1 MKGGFFM
8 SMSKVKDGS
17 YIAIQSFMVKDL
29 KLKGNEL
36 LVYGIIYGFS
46 KDGKA
51 FNGSLQYLA
60 DWCNCSK
67 VTVISTLQSL
77 VKKGY
82 LTKKEVFKNGVK
94 YCEYCCI
101 TLETT
106 TKYELPKH
114 DVSNTDMTNPF
125 GDMKNPFGD

>member
-8 SMSKVKDGS
+8 STSKVKDGS

-60 DWCNCSK
+60 DWCN
-67 VTVISTLQSL
+67 STRGTIVSALKSL
-77 VKKGY
+77 VKKEY
-82 LTKKEVFKNGVK
+82 LIKNEIFKDGVK
-94 YCEYCCI
+94 YCEYYCA
-101 TLETT
+101 
-106 TKYELPKH
+106 KPK
-114 DVSNTDMTNPF
+114 DTIEENTSSSMTMSNPF
-125 GDMKNPFGD
+125 GDMSNPFGE